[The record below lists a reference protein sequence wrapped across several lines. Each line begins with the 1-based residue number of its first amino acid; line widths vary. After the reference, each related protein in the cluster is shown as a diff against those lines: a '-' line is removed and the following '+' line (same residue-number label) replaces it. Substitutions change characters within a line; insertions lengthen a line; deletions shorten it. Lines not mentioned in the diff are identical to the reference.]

1 MENLSISTFSGSAR
15 RMYKMAAI
23 PYIALGITALGTGF
37 SAYGQYQQGKA
48 QREAYEQNAEIS
60 RQNAIAAEKQAAY
73 EEDIQREKANALK
86 SRQRALYAKAGVD
99 ITSGSPLL
107 VMAEDMERAEADAQA
122 IRYGGNVKKT
132 QYLNQANMLD
142 WSGEQ
147 AYSAGKT
154 GAFSTILG
162 GLGSMGMNYM
172 KYKGKG
178 SYYGYR

>member
-1 MENLSISTFSGSAR
+1 
-15 RMYKMAAI
+15 MAAI
-23 PYIALGITALGTGF
+23 PYIALGLTGLGTVT
-37 SAYGQYQQGKA
+37 SAVSQYQQGKA
-48 QREAYEQNAEIS
+48 QQSAYEQNAEIS
-60 RQNAIAAEKQAAY
+60 RQNAVAVEKQAAY
-73 EEDIQREKANALK
+73 EEGIQREKANALK

-132 QYLNQANMLD
+132 GYLNQANMYD

-162 GLGSMGMNYM
+162 GLGSMGMNYLM
-172 KYKGKG
+172 LKKGTATPKKYGVKD
-178 SYYGYR
+178 YYGATPYDW

>member
-1 MENLSISTFSGSAR
+1 
-15 RMYKMAAI
+15 MAAI
-23 PYIALGITALGTGF
+23 PYIALGLAGLGTVT
-37 SAYGQYQQGKA
+37 SAVSQYQQGKA
-48 QREAYEQNAEIS
+48 QREAYEYNAEIS

-107 VMAEDMERAEADAQA
+107 VMMEDMERAEADAMS

-132 QYLNQANMLD
+132 QYLNQANVLD
-142 WSGEQ
+142 WQGGQ
-147 AYSAGKT
+147 AEAAGKT
-154 GAFSTILG
+154 GAFGTILG
-162 GLGSMGMNYM
+162 GMGTMGMNYL

-178 SYYGYR
+178 SYYGYW

>member
-1 MENLSISTFSGSAR
+1 
-15 RMYKMAAI
+15 MYKMAAI

-73 EEDIQREKANALK
+73 EEGIQREKADALK

-107 VMAEDMERAEADAQA
+107 VMAEDMEKAEMDAQA
-122 IRYGGNVKKT
+122 IRYSGNVKKT
-132 QYLNQANMLD
+132 GYLNKANL
-142 WSGEQ
+142 SEFYGEQ
-147 AYSAGKT
+147 AESAGKS
-154 GAFSTILG
+154 GAFSTLLSG
-162 GLGSMGMNYM
+162 FGSMGMNYL

-178 SYYGYR
+178 SQYSLW